1 MVYIKS
7 WDDFYSQAE
16 VLFRQNPVQ
25 TRYMVK
31 YRHCDGKLV
40 LKVTDNTT
48 VLQFKT
54 DQQSDLYRLEKLNN
68 LFFNLAVHGPE
79 HEISTE
85 EGQQQEQEGAG
96 TRRKPRRRG

>member
-7 WDDFYSQAE
+7 WDEFYSQAE
-16 VLFRQNPVQ
+16 ILFRQNPLK

-40 LKVTDNTT
+40 YKVTDDVT

-54 DQQSDLYRLEKLNN
+54 DQQSDLYRLEKMNS
-68 LFFNLAVHGPE
+68 LFFNLTVHGAE
-79 HEISTE
+79 YEIPTE
-85 EGQQQEQEGAG
+85 EQQTTDAG
-96 TRRKPRRRG
+96 SRRKPRRRG